1 MAMLNFAPF
10 NYGSETWKSYTA
22 RFECFLVAHDLTE
35 LTDERKCAFFL
46 SVCGTDVFHTARA
59 LTAPEPI
66 KAVPWP
72 VLLAKLMSH
81 YAPSPSKIARRHAF
95 HQRSQAEG
103 ESVSAYVA
111 ALRSAALHC
120 EFRDLDEAL
129 LDRLVCGLRDLKLQK
144 RLLTKAD
151 LSFQSVFDE
160 VRAAEM
166 STASLATIAKSR
178 STPTA
183 QSANTFSTATGLPDT
198 ESDDSDAEGQEEDIN
213 RLYEANKK
221 SVTRRKGD
229 PKSACGGCGGN
240 HERAECRFRQALCQR
255 CGRKGHIAWVCRAA
269 QPMSSSE
276 LQTDRFRHP
285 RNQTEGPKKPR
296 MDCHAI
302 LRNANQGLACH
313 QVQKKIQL
321 TVNIEGRPCEMEL
334 DTGSATSIVSWSMIK
349 RLLPQL
355 SKRQLQDCNL
365 TLRDYQG
372 NLIPVI
378 GTRKVRVQF
387 KGFSGRLPLIIVE
400 GRLPSLLGLD
410 WFQSLGLQI
419 SGIHNVGTSALDC
432 LVNEFPAVF
441 DGTLGRYTDTP
452 VSFNLDPAVQPVRMK
467 PRRVP
472 IALKP
477 KVDTELDK
485 LVAQGVLEP
494 VDHARWETP
503 IVLPI
508 KPDGSVR
515 ICADYRCS
523 INRALPSNAYPVPV
537 VQHLLHTLGEGSIFA
552 KLDLAQE
559 YQQLVMDDDA
569 AEAQTII
576 MHRGAFRCRRLQFGV
591 SIAPG
596 LFQSL
601 MERLLQGLRGVV
613 PYFDDVL
620 ISAASLEELM
630 ARLREVLRKFQ
641 QVGLKVKRD
650 KCQIAVPQIEFLGF
664 LIDGR
669 GIHPTAAK
677 TKAIVEAPAPTNRA
691 ELQTFLGLLNFYAM
705 FLPHKASVAEPL
717 HRLLDSGAAWVWGR
731 REATAFLAVKH
742 LLISNDVLIQYSE
755 HLPLVLACDAS
766 PYGVGAVLCHQLPS
780 GAEVP
785 IAFFSR
791 TLSASERNYA
801 QIDKEAL
808 AIVAGVRRFHHY
820 LYGRPF
826 LIVTDHKPL
835 LGLLAG
841 DRPAPQVLSPRMTRW
856 FVFLA
861 SYDYQLHHRP
871 GKQIAHADALSRCP
885 LPEAPEDPV
894 AGSPVFLIDNLN
906 LPISAADIT
915 RLSARD
921 QVISRVLDWVRRGWP
936 KDQVDPAFLPFKS
949 RLAEL
954 SVQRGCLLWGHRV
967 VVPPSL
973 RTTVLQQL
981 HQAHPGI
988 VRMKA
993 LGRSY
998 VWWPKLDQD
1007 IAAHVA
1013 DCTRCQSAQALP
1025 PKAEP
1030 RTWEPPSSPWSRVH
1044 VDFAGPIQGRMLF
1057 IAVDAFSKWV
1067 EVVHMP
1073 STTADALVATL
1084 CRLFATHGLP
1094 DVLVSDNGPQ
1104 LTSATF
1110 EAFLASQ
1117 GIRHA
1122 LTSPFHPASNGLAE
1136 RAVRSVKEAL
1146 AKMDHLP
1153 WQQRIDAFLLAHHS
1167 TPSPETNTS
1176 PAELLMGRRLR
1187 TTLDCLHPAYIAP
1200 SPLDSRGGSGS
1211 TTAELGDATAT
1222 SCGADTSRQPSY
1234 SHLQTHTFKQT
1245 TRGPEAREQ
1254 RTNRLPGAQTEATTY
1269 LVGWHRPWLVD
1280 DPSDR
1285 HPAKKGPRQGIQIF
1299 QAALKGLECPA
1310 ESGGGQRIYR
1320 TTHARA

>member
-1 MAMLNFAPF
+1 MATLNFAPF
-10 NYGSETWKSYTA
+10 NYGSETWESYTA

-46 SVCGTDVFHTARA
+46 SVCGTDVFHTA
-59 LTAPEPI
+59 TAPEPI

-72 VLLAKLMSH
+72 VLMAKLTSH
-81 YAPSPSKIARRHAF
+81 YAPFPSKIARRHVF

-144 RLLTKAD
+144 RLLTKTD
-151 LSFQSVFDE
+151 LSFQTAFDE
-160 VRAAEM
+160 VRASEM
-166 STASLATIAKSR
+166 AAASLATIAKAR
-178 STPTA
+178 SATAA
-183 QSANTFSTATGLPDT
+183 QSANAFNTDTGLPDS
-198 ESDDSDAEGQEEDIN
+198 ESEDSESETQGEGIN
-213 RLYEANKK
+213 RLEEANRK
-221 SVTRRKGD
+221 SWHRRKGD
-229 PKSACGGCGGN
+229 PKSACSGCGGN

-255 CGRKGHIAWVCRAA
+255 CGRKGHIARVCRAA
-269 QPMSSSE
+269 QPMPCPESQANRSR
-276 LQTDRFRHP
+276 QHRTR
-285 RNQTEGPKKPR
+285 TEGPKKAR

-302 LRNANQGLACH
+302 LRNATQGLSCH
-313 QVQKKIQL
+313 QLQKKIQL
-321 TVNIEGRPCEMEL
+321 TVTVEGKPCEMEL
-334 DTGSATSIVSWSMIK
+334 DTGSATSIVSWSTMK
-349 RLLPQL
+349 RLVPQL
-355 SKRQLQDCNL
+355 SKRQLQNCNL
-365 TLRDYQG
+365 MLRDYQG

-387 KGFSGRLPLIIVE
+387 KGFDGRLPLIIVE

-419 SGIHNVGTSALDC
+419 SGIHNLGASALDC
-432 LVNEFPAVF
+432 LVNEFPTVF
-441 DGTLGRYTDTP
+441 DGSLGKYTGTP
-452 VSFNLDPAVQPVRMK
+452 VSFNLDPSVQPVRLK

-477 KVDTELDK
+477 KVDAELEK
-485 LVAQGVLEP
+485 LVAQGILEP

-537 VQHLLHTLGEGSIFA
+537 VQHLLHTLGEGTVFA
-552 KLDLAQE
+552 KLDLAQA
-559 YQQLVMDDDA
+559 YQQLVVDDEA

-576 MHRGAFRCRRLQFGV
+576 THRGAFRCRRLQFGV

-620 ISAASLEELM
+620 VSATSMDELM
-630 ARLREVLRKFQ
+630 ARLRLVLQRFQ

-650 KCQIAVPQIEFLGF
+650 KCQVAVAQIEFLGF
-664 LIDGR
+664 LIDGS

-691 ELQTFLGLLNFYAM
+691 EE
-705 FLPHKASVAEPL
+705 AS
-717 HRLLDSGAAWVWGR
+717 
-731 REATAFLAVKH
+731 AFQAVKH
-742 LLISNDVLIQYSE
+742 FLVSNDVLVQYSE

-766 PYGVGAVLCHQLPS
+766 PYGVGTVLCHQLPS

-785 IAFFSR
+785 VAYFSR

-826 LIVTDHKPL
+826 QIVTDHKPL
-835 LGLLAG
+835 LALLAG
-841 DRPAPQVLSPRMTRW
+841 DRPAPQILSPRMTRW

-885 LPEAPEDPV
+885 LPEALEDP
-894 AGSPVFLIDNLN
+894 AAAAPVFLIDDLN
-906 LPISAADIT
+906 LPLSAADIA
-915 RLSARD
+915 RVSARD
-921 QVISRVLDWVRRGWP
+921 QVISRVLDWVKRGWP
-936 KDQVDPAFLPFKS
+936 KDPVDPGYLPFKS

-967 VVPPSL
+967 VVPASL
-973 RTTVLQQL
+973 RTTVLRQL
-981 HQAHPGI
+981 HHAHPGI

-1007 IAAHVA
+1007 IADHVA
-1013 DCTRCQSAQALP
+1013 GCPQCQGAQALP
-1025 PKAEP
+1025 PKVEP
-1030 RTWEPPSSPWSRVH
+1030 RTWEPPFTPWS
-1044 VDFAGPIQGRMLF
+1044 
-1057 IAVDAFSKWV
+1057 
-1067 EVVHMP
+1067 
-1073 STTADALVATL
+1073 
-1084 CRLFATHGLP
+1084 
-1094 DVLVSDNGPQ
+1094 
-1104 LTSATF
+1104 
-1110 EAFLASQ
+1110 
-1117 GIRHA
+1117 
-1122 LTSPFHPASNGLAE
+1122 
-1136 RAVRSVKEAL
+1136 
-1146 AKMDHLP
+1146 
-1153 WQQRIDAFLLAHHS
+1153 
-1167 TPSPETNTS
+1167 
-1176 PAELLMGRRLR
+1176 
-1187 TTLDCLHPAYIAP
+1187 
-1200 SPLDSRGGSGS
+1200 
-1211 TTAELGDATAT
+1211 
-1222 SCGADTSRQPSY
+1222 
-1234 SHLQTHTFKQT
+1234 
-1245 TRGPEAREQ
+1245 
-1254 RTNRLPGAQTEATTY
+1254 
-1269 LVGWHRPWLVD
+1269 
-1280 DPSDR
+1280 
-1285 HPAKKGPRQGIQIF
+1285 
-1299 QAALKGLECPA
+1299 
-1310 ESGGGQRIYR
+1310 
-1320 TTHARA
+1320 

>member
-1 MAMLNFAPF
+1 M
-10 NYGSETWKSYTA
+10 
-22 RFECFLVAHDLTE
+22 
-35 LTDERKCAFFL
+35 
-46 SVCGTDVFHTARA
+46 
-59 LTAPEPI
+59 
-66 KAVPWP
+66 
-72 VLLAKLMSH
+72 AKLTSH

-120 EFRDLDEAL
+120 EFRDLDKAL

-144 RLLTKAD
+144 RLLTKTD
-151 LSFQSVFDE
+151 LSFQTAFDE
-160 VRAAEM
+160 VRASEM
-166 STASLATIAKSR
+166 AAASLATIAKSR
-178 STPTA
+178 SATA
-183 QSANTFSTATGLPDT
+183 AQPANTFNTPTGLLDS
-198 ESDDSDAEGQEEDIN
+198 ESEDSEYENSEEDIN
-213 RLYEANKK
+213 RLHEANKK
-221 SVTRRKGD
+221 SVPQRKGD
-229 PKSACGGCGGN
+229 PKSACVGCGGN

-255 CGRKGHIAWVCRAA
+255 CGRKGHIARVCRAA

-276 LQTDRFRHP
+276 FQTDRSRQP
-285 RNQTEGPKKPR
+285 RNRNSGPKKAR

-302 LRNANQGLACH
+302 LRNATQDLSCH
-313 QVQKKIQL
+313 QLQKKIQL
-321 TVNIEGRPCEMEL
+321 TVTVEGKPCEMEL
-334 DTGSATSIVSWSMIK
+334 DTGSTTSIVSWSTVK

-387 KGFSGRLPLIIVE
+387 KGFDGWLPLIIVE

-419 SGIHNVGTSALDC
+419 SGIHHLSESALDC
-432 LVNEFPAVF
+432 LVAEFPAVF
-441 DGTLGRYTDTP
+441 DGSLGKYTGTP
-452 VSFNLDPAVQPVRMK
+452 VSFNLDPSVQPVRMK

-477 KVDTELDK
+477 KVDAELDR

-537 VQHLLHTLGEGSIFA
+537 VQHLLHTLGEGTVFA
-552 KLDLAQE
+552 KLDLAQA
-559 YQQLVMDDDA
+559 YQQLVVDDEA

-576 MHRGAFRCRRLQFGV
+576 THRGAFRCRRLQFGV

-620 ISAASLEELM
+620 VSATSMDELM
-630 ARLREVLRKFQ
+630 ARLRLVLQRFQ

-650 KCQIAVPQIEFLGF
+650 KCQVAVAQIEFLGF
-664 LIDGR
+664 LIDGS

-691 ELQTFLGLLNFYAM
+691 EE
-705 FLPHKASVAEPL
+705 AS
-717 HRLLDSGAAWVWGR
+717 
-731 REATAFLAVKH
+731 AFLAVKH
-742 LLISNDVLIQYSE
+742 LLISSDFLVQYSE

-780 GAEVP
+780 RAEVP
-785 IAFFSR
+785 VAYFSR

-826 LIVTDHKPL
+826 QIVTDHKPL

-841 DRPAPQVLSPRMTRW
+841 DCPAPQVLSPRMTRW

-871 GKQIAHADALSRCP
+871 GKQIAHADALSPRVAERP
-885 LPEAPEDPV
+885 RYPV
-894 AGSPVFLIDNLN
+894 Y
-906 LPISAADIT
+906 
-915 RLSARD
+915 
-921 QVISRVLDWVRRGWP
+921 
-936 KDQVDPAFLPFKS
+936 LPFKS

-967 VVPPSL
+967 VVPASL
-973 RTTVLQQL
+973 RTTVLRQL
-981 HQAHPGI
+981 HHAHPGI

-1007 IAAHVA
+1007 IADHVA
-1013 DCTRCQSAQALP
+1013 GCPQCQGAQALP

-1030 RTWEPPSSPWSRVH
+1030 RTWEPPSTPWSRIH
-1044 VDFAGPIQGRMLF
+1044 VDFAGPIHGRMLF

-1067 EVVHMP
+1067 EVVHMS
-1073 STTADALVATL
+1073 STTADALIAT
-1084 CRLFATHGLP
+1084 LFATHGLP

-1104 LTSATF
+1104 LTATKF

-1117 GIRHA
+1117 GIQHA

-1146 AKMDHLP
+1146 SKLDHLP
-1153 WQQRIDAFLLAHHS
+1153 WQERIDAFLLAQHS
-1167 TPSPETNTS
+1167 TPSPESNTS
-1176 PAELLMGRRLR
+1176 PAERLMGRRLH
-1187 TTLDCLHPAYIAP
+1187 TTLDRLHPAYSAP
-1200 SPLDSRGGSGS
+1200 TPVDSQGGSRSFVQGEAVYAWNYVGHPLWLPGIITDQTGPCSYRVRLLNGRVWKRHCDQLRSRHQPPTSQQQS
-1211 TTAELGDATAT
+1211 TDLPTLTAPTDDA
-1222 SCGADTSRQPSY
+1222 GHRNE
-1234 SHLQTHTFKQT
+1234 
-1245 TRGPEAREQ
+1245 EANREQ
-1254 RTNRLPGAQTEATTY
+1254 AAGAPNRSGDLLGGPAQSFALRRPG
-1269 LVGWHRPWLVD
+1269 RP
-1280 DPSDR
+1280 PSSDAESLGEQ
-1285 HPAKKGPRQGIQIF
+1285 PEPPSGAEGPRASGRIRRR
-1299 QAALKGLECPA
+1299 PA
-1310 ESGGGQRIYR
+1310 YLQDYACANLGGRSVVF
-1320 TTHARA
+1320 

>member
-1 MAMLNFAPF
+1 MATLNFAPF
-10 NYGSETWKSYTA
+10 SYGSETWESYTA

-46 SVCGTDVFHTARA
+46 SVCGKDVFHTARA

-72 VLLAKLMSH
+72 VLLAKLTSH

-144 RLLTKAD
+144 RLLTKTD
-151 LSFQSVFDE
+151 LSFQTALDE
-160 VRAAEM
+160 VRASEMAE
-166 STASLATIAKSR
+166 ASLATIAKAR
-178 STPTA
+178 
-183 QSANTFSTATGLPDT
+183 TATSTQAANAFNTVAGSPDS
-198 ESDDSDAEGQEEDIN
+198 ESEDSDAETQDEDIN
-213 RLYEANKK
+213 RLEEANRK
-221 SVTRRKGD
+221 SWHRRKGNS
-229 PKSACGGCGGN
+229 KSACSGCGGN
-240 HERAECRFRQALCQR
+240 HERAECRFRQALCQQ
-255 CGRKGHIAWVCRAA
+255 CGRKGHIARVCRAA
-269 QPMSSSE
+269 QPMSSPES
-276 LQTDRFRHP
+276 
-285 RNQTEGPKKPR
+285 QTEGSRPYRTKKAR
-296 MDCHAI
+296 TDCHAI
-302 LRNANQGLACH
+302 LRNSNHDLSCH
-313 QVQKKIQL
+313 LLQKKIQL
-321 TVNIEGRPCEMEL
+321 AVTIEGKPCEMEL
-334 DTGSATSIVSWSMIK
+334 DTGSATSIVSWSTIK

-355 SKRQLQDCNL
+355 SKRQLQDCHL

-387 KGFSGRLPLIIVE
+387 KRFDGRLPLIIVE

-410 WFQSLGLQI
+410 WFQSLGLQV
-419 SGIHNVGTSALDC
+419 SGIHHLGATALDC

-441 DGTLGRYTDTP
+441 DGTLGKYTGTP
-452 VSFNLDPAVQPVRMK
+452 VSFNLDPSVQPVRMK

-477 KVDTELDK
+477 KVDAELDK

-552 KLDLAQE
+552 KLDLAQA
-559 YQQLVMDDDA
+559 YQQLVVDDEA

-576 MHRGAFRCRRLQFGV
+576 THRGAFRCRRLQFGV

-601 MERLLQGLRGVV
+601 MERLLQGLQGVV

-620 ISAASLEELM
+620 VSATTMDELM
-630 ARLREVLRKFQ
+630 ARLRMVLQKFQ
-641 QVGLKVKRD
+641 KVGLKVKRD
-650 KCQIAVPQIEFLGF
+650 KCQVAVSQIEFLGF
-664 LIDGR
+664 LIDGN

-677 TKAIVEAPAPTNRA
+677 TKAILEAPAPTNRA
-691 ELQTFLGLLNFYAM
+691 ELQAFLGLLNFYAV

-731 REATAFLAVKH
+731 REASAFRAVKH
-742 LLISNDVLIQYSE
+742 LLISNDVLVQYSE

-766 PYGVGAVLCHQLPS
+766 PYGVGAVLSHQLPS

-785 IAFFSR
+785 VAYFSR

-826 LIVTDHKPL
+826 QIVTDHKPL

-856 FVFLA
+856 SVFLA
-861 SYDYQLHHRP
+861 SYDYLLLHRP
-871 GKQIAHADALSRCP
+871 GKQIAHADA
-885 LPEAPEDPV
+885 
-894 AGSPVFLIDNLN
+894 
-906 LPISAADIT
+906 
-915 RLSARD
+915 
-921 QVISRVLDWVRRGWP
+921 RGWP
-936 KDQVDPAFLPFKS
+936 TEKVAEGFRPFKT
-949 RLAEL
+949 RQAEL
-954 SVQRGCLLWGHRV
+954 SLHGGCLVWGDRV
-967 VVPPSL
+967 VIPTALRPQVLSL
-973 RTTVLQQL
+973 L
-981 HQAHPGI
+981 HRDHPGI
-988 VRMKA
+988 ARMKA
-993 LGRSY
+993 LARSY
-998 VWWPKLDQD
+998 VWWPLLDSE
-1007 IAAHVA
+1007 IAAYVGR
-1013 DCTRCQSAQALP
+1013 CTPCQQSRPNP
-1025 PKAEP
+1025 PAGPAREWEAP
-1030 RTWEPPSSPWSRVH
+1030 RGPWSRLH
-1044 VDFAGPIQGRMLF
+1044 LDFAGPFHGQNFLIV
-1057 IAVDAFSKWV
+1057 VDAYSRWV
-1067 EVVHMP
+1067 ELVLMG
-1073 STTADALVATL
+1073 STTAESTVRALR
-1084 CRLFATHGLP
+1084 RLFATHGLP
-1094 DVLVSDNGPQ
+1094 DLVVSDNGPQ
-1104 LTSATF
+1104 FMSTTF
-1110 EAFLASQ
+1110 QEFLAEQ

-1122 LTSPFHPASNGLAE
+1122 PIAPYHPASNG
-1136 RAVRSVKEAL
+1136 RA
-1146 AKMDHLP
+1146 
-1153 WQQRIDAFLLAHHS
+1153 
-1167 TPSPETNTS
+1167 
-1176 PAELLMGRRLR
+1176 
-1187 TTLDCLHPAYIAP
+1187 
-1200 SPLDSRGGSGS
+1200 
-1211 TTAELGDATAT
+1211 
-1222 SCGADTSRQPSY
+1222 
-1234 SHLQTHTFKQT
+1234 
-1245 TRGPEAREQ
+1245 
-1254 RTNRLPGAQTEATTY
+1254 
-1269 LVGWHRPWLVD
+1269 
-1280 DPSDR
+1280 
-1285 HPAKKGPRQGIQIF
+1285 
-1299 QAALKGLECPA
+1299 
-1310 ESGGGQRIYR
+1310 
-1320 TTHARA
+1320 

>member
-1 MAMLNFAPF
+1 MAAVVKVPCLHNESWAMHPEAGRRMSESGTAARAPSSPAVQSVIHWHLE
-10 NYGSETWKSYTA
+10 GTKLLEPAGGEQT
-22 RFECFLVAHDLTE
+22 LTRIGD
-35 LTDERKCAFFL
+35 TP
-46 SVCGTDVFHTARA
+46 RA

-66 KAVPWP
+66 KAIPWP
-72 VLLAKLMSH
+72 VLLAKLTSH

-111 ALRSAALHC
+111 ALRSA
-120 EFRDLDEAL
+120 
-129 LDRLVCGLRDLKLQK
+129 
-144 RLLTKAD
+144 KA
-151 LSFQSVFDE
+151 
-160 VRAAEM
+160 
-166 STASLATIAKSR
+166 
-178 STPTA
+178 
-183 QSANTFSTATGLPDT
+183 
-198 ESDDSDAEGQEEDIN
+198 
-213 RLYEANKK
+213 
-221 SVTRRKGD
+221 RR
-229 PKSACGGCGGN
+229 
-240 HERAECRFRQALCQR
+240 
-255 CGRKGHIAWVCRAA
+255 
-269 QPMSSSE
+269 
-276 LQTDRFRHP
+276 
-285 RNQTEGPKKPR
+285 
-296 MDCHAI
+296 DCHAI
-302 LRNANQGLACH
+302 LRNSNHGPLLPPSA
-313 QVQKKIQL
+313 KKIQL
-321 TVNIEGRPCEMEL
+321 MVTLEGKPCEMEL
-334 DTGSATSIVSWSMIK
+334 DTGSATSIVSWSTIK

-355 SKRQLQDCNL
+355 SKRQLQDCHL

-387 KGFSGRLPLIIVE
+387 KGFDGRLPLIIVE

-410 WFQSLGLQI
+410 WFQSLGLQV
-419 SGIHNVGTSALDC
+419 SGIHHLGATALDC

-441 DGTLGRYTDTP
+441 DGTLGKYTGTP
-452 VSFNLDPAVQPVRMK
+452 VSFNLDPSVQPVRMK

-477 KVDTELDK
+477 KVDAKLDK

-552 KLDLAQE
+552 KLDLAQA
-559 YQQLVMDDDA
+559 YQQLVVDDEA

-576 MHRGAFRCRRLQFGV
+576 THRGAFRCRRLQFGV
-591 SIAPG
+591 SITPG

-620 ISAASLEELM
+620 VSATSLEELM
-630 ARLREVLRKFQ
+630 ARLQAVLQKFQ

-650 KCQIAVPQIEFLGF
+650 KCQVAVSQIEFLGF
-664 LIDGR
+664 LIDGS

-677 TKAIVEAPAPTNRA
+677 TKAIIEAPAPTNRA
-691 ELQTFLGLLNFYAM
+691 ELQAFLGLLNFYVV

-731 REATAFLAVKH
+731 REASTFIAVKH
-742 LLISNDVLIQYSE
+742 LLISNDVLVQYSE
-755 HLPLVLACDAS
+755 HLPLVLVCDAS
-766 PYGVGAVLCHQLPS
+766 PYGVGAVLSHQLPS

-785 IAFFSR
+785 VAYFSR

-826 LIVTDHKPL
+826 QIVTDHKPL

-856 FVFLA
+856 SVFLA
-861 SYDYQLHHRP
+861 SYDYLLLHRP

-885 LPEAPEDPV
+885 LPDAPEDP
-894 AGSPVFLIDNLN
+894 AAAAPVFLIDDLN
-906 LPISAADIT
+906 LPISAADIA

-921 QVISRVLDWVRRGWP
+921 QVISRALDWVRRGWP
-936 KDQVDPAFLPFKS
+936 KDPVDPIFLPFKS
-949 RLAEL
+949 WLPEL
-954 SVQRGCLLWGHRV
+954 SVQCGCLLWGHRV
-967 VVPPSL
+967 VVPAPL

-981 HQAHPGI
+981 HLAHPGI
-988 VRMKA
+988 VQMKA

-1013 DCTRCQSAQALP
+1013 GCPKCQGAQALP

-1030 RTWEPPSSPWSRVH
+1030 RTWEPPSSPWSRIH
-1044 VDFAGPIQGRMLF
+1044 IDFAGPIQGRMLL
-1057 IAVDAFSKWV
+1057 IVVDAFSKWSR
-1067 EVVHMP
+1067 P
-1073 STTADALVATL
+1073 STCPPPRRT
-1084 CRLFATHGLP
+1084 RLSP
-1094 DVLVSDNGPQ
+1094 P
-1104 LTSATF
+1104 SATY
-1110 EAFLASQ
+1110 LPPM
-1117 GIRHA
+1117 GYPTCWCPI
-1122 LTSPFHPASNGLAE
+1122 T
-1136 RAVRSVKEAL
+1136 
-1146 AKMDHLP
+1146 DH
-1153 WQQRIDAFLLAHHS
+1153 
-1167 TPSPETNTS
+1167 N
-1176 PAELLMGRRLR
+1176 
-1187 TTLDCLHPAYIAP
+1187 
-1200 SPLDSRGGSGS
+1200 
-1211 TTAELGDATAT
+1211 
-1222 SCGADTSRQPSY
+1222 
-1234 SHLQTHTFKQT
+1234 
-1245 TRGPEAREQ
+1245 
-1254 RTNRLPGAQTEATTY
+1254 
-1269 LVGWHRPWLVD
+1269 
-1280 DPSDR
+1280 
-1285 HPAKKGPRQGIQIF
+1285 
-1299 QAALKGLECPA
+1299 
-1310 ESGGGQRIYR
+1310 
-1320 TTHARA
+1320 

>member
-1 MAMLNFAPF
+1 MATLNFAPF
-10 NYGSETWKSYTA
+10 NYGSETWESYTA

-35 LTDERKCAFFL
+35 LTDEWKCAFFL

-72 VLLAKLMSH
+72 VLMAKLTSH
-81 YAPSPSKIARRHAF
+81 YAPSPSKIACQHAF

-111 ALRSAALHC
+111 ALRSA
-120 EFRDLDEAL
+120 
-129 LDRLVCGLRDLKLQK
+129 
-144 RLLTKAD
+144 
-151 LSFQSVFDE
+151 
-160 VRAAEM
+160 
-166 STASLATIAKSR
+166 
-178 STPTA
+178 
-183 QSANTFSTATGLPDT
+183 
-198 ESDDSDAEGQEEDIN
+198 
-213 RLYEANKK
+213 NKK
-221 SVTRRKGD
+221 SD
-229 PKSACGGCGGN
+229 LS
-240 HERAECRFRQALCQR
+240 
-255 CGRKGHIAWVCRAA
+255 
-269 QPMSSSE
+269 
-276 LQTDRFRHP
+276 
-285 RNQTEGPKKPR
+285 
-296 MDCHAI
+296 
-302 LRNANQGLACH
+302 CH
-313 QVQKKIQL
+313 QLQKKIQL
-321 TVNIEGRPCEMEL
+321 TVTVEGKPCEMEL
-334 DTGSATSIVSWSMIK
+334 DTGSATSIVSWSTIK

-387 KGFSGRLPLIIVE
+387 KGFDGRLPLIIVE

-419 SGIHNVGTSALDC
+419 SGIHHLSESAIDC
-432 LVNEFPAVF
+432 LVAEFPAVF
-441 DGTLGRYTDTP
+441 DGSLGKYTGTP
-452 VSFNLDPAVQPVRMK
+452 VSFNLDPSVQPVRMK

-477 KVDTELDK
+477 KVDAELDR

-523 INRALPSNAYPVPV
+523 IKRALPSNAYPVPV
-537 VQHLLHTLGEGSIFA
+537 VQHLLHTLDEGTVFA
-552 KLDLAQE
+552 KLDLAQA
-559 YQQLVMDDDA
+559 YQQLVVDDEA

-576 MHRGAFRCRRLQFGV
+576 THWGAFRCHRLQFGV

-620 ISAASLEELM
+620 VSATSMDELM
-630 ARLREVLRKFQ
+630 ARLRLVLQRFQ

-650 KCQIAVPQIEFLGF
+650 KCQVAISQIEFLGF
-664 LIDGR
+664 LINGS

-691 ELQTFLGLLNFYAM
+691 ELQAFLGLLNFYAV
-705 FLPHKASVAEPL
+705 FLPHKATVAEPL
-717 HRLLDSGAAWVWGR
+717 HRLLDSGAPWVWGR
-731 REATAFLAVKH
+731 REASAFLAVKH
-742 LLISNDVLIQYSE
+742 LLISNDVLVQYSE

-785 IAFFSR
+785 VTYFSH

-826 LIVTDHKPL
+826 QIVTDHKPL

-885 LPEAPEDPV
+885 LPEALEDPV
-894 AGSPVFLIDNLN
+894 AAAPVFLIDDLN
-906 LPISAADIT
+906 LPLSAADIA

-936 KDQVDPAFLPFKS
+936 KDPVDPVFLPFKS

-967 VVPPSL
+967 VVPASL
-973 RTTVLQQL
+973 RTTVLRQL
-981 HQAHPGI
+981 HHAHPGI

-1007 IAAHVA
+1007 IADHVA
-1013 DCTRCQSAQALP
+1013 GCPQCQCAQALP

-1030 RTWEPPSSPWSRVH
+1030 RTWEPPSTPWSRIH
-1044 VDFAGPIQGRMLF
+1044 VDFAGPIHGRMLF

-1067 EVVHMP
+1067 EVVHMS
-1073 STTADALVATL
+1073 STTADALIATL
-1084 CRLFATHGLP
+1084 RHLLPPMAYPTCWCPITGL
-1094 DVLVSDNGPQ
+1094 N
-1104 LTSATF
+1104 
-1110 EAFLASQ
+1110 
-1117 GIRHA
+1117 
-1122 LTSPFHPASNGLAE
+1122 
-1136 RAVRSVKEAL
+1136 
-1146 AKMDHLP
+1146 
-1153 WQQRIDAFLLAHHS
+1153 
-1167 TPSPETNTS
+1167 
-1176 PAELLMGRRLR
+1176 
-1187 TTLDCLHPAYIAP
+1187 
-1200 SPLDSRGGSGS
+1200 
-1211 TTAELGDATAT
+1211 
-1222 SCGADTSRQPSY
+1222 
-1234 SHLQTHTFKQT
+1234 
-1245 TRGPEAREQ
+1245 
-1254 RTNRLPGAQTEATTY
+1254 
-1269 LVGWHRPWLVD
+1269 
-1280 DPSDR
+1280 
-1285 HPAKKGPRQGIQIF
+1285 
-1299 QAALKGLECPA
+1299 
-1310 ESGGGQRIYR
+1310 
-1320 TTHARA
+1320 